1 MTITDFTN
9 EAKDNVRFLHTLEK
23 YCEPLYKCSPVSTPH
38 IPPSTNTLYCIVSV
52 QVTMLDSIPGLMNA
66 IRMINS
72 YSRYYNTSERMTALF
87 VKVTNQIITACRAHI
102 TDSGYSKLWDLER
115 KVVLQRLADCQ
126 HLNQEYQLCFQR
138 TKEKL
143 QGHPEER
150 PFDFS
155 EMYIFGKFNN
165 FCRRY
170 VMYCT
175 HGKRVFIPE
184 NIAWI
189 HS

>member
-1 MTITDFTN
+1 
-9 EAKDNVRFLHTLEK
+9 
-23 YCEPLYKCSPVSTPH
+23 
-38 IPPSTNTLYCIVSV
+38 
-52 QVTMLDSIPGLMNA
+52 MLDSIPGLMNA

-87 VKVTNQIITACRAHI
+87 VKVTNQMITACRAHI

-115 KVVLQRLADCQ
+115 NVVLQRLSDCL
-126 HLNQEYQLCFQR
+126 HLNNEYQLCFQR

-143 QGHPEER
+143 KNHPEER

-170 VMYCT
+170 VSGIYKNSK
-175 HGKRVFIPE
+175 HGKRCNP
-184 NIAWI
+184 
-189 HS
+189 

>member
-1 MTITDFTN
+1 
-9 EAKDNVRFLHTLEK
+9 
-23 YCEPLYKCSPVSTPH
+23 
-38 IPPSTNTLYCIVSV
+38 
-52 QVTMLDSIPGLMNA
+52 MLDSIPGLMNA

-72 YSRYYNTSERMTALF
+72 YSRYYNTSEHMTALF
-87 VKVTNQIITACRAHI
+87 VKVTNQMITTCRAHI

-115 KVVLQRLADCQ
+115 QVVLQRLEECL
-126 HLNQEYQLCFQR
+126 HLNSEYQLCFQR

-143 QGHPEER
+143 KEHPEER

-170 VMYCT
+170 VHCSP
-175 HGKRVFIPE
+175 V
-184 NIAWI
+184 
-189 HS
+189 